1 MNIELICDRIIKQ
14 KKEPSLREVHA
25 NMKVARVLKTKFIT
39 HGSVQMKR
47 ALTGDIGSMLL
58 H

>member
-1 MNIELICDRIIKQ
+1 
-14 KKEPSLREVHA
+14 
-25 NMKVARVLKTKFIT
+25 MKVARALKTKFIT

-47 ALTGDIGSMLL
+47 ALTVDIGSMLL

>member
-1 MNIELICDRIIKQ
+1 MTEYLT
-14 KKEPSLREVHA
+14 KKEVSLREVHA
-25 NMKVARVLKTKFIT
+25 NMKVARALKTKFIS

-47 ALTGDIGSMLL
+47 ALTVNIGTMLL